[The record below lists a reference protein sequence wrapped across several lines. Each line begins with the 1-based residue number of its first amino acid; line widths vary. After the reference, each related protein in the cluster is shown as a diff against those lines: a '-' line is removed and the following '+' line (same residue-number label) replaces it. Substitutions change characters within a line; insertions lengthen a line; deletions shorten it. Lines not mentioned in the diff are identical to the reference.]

1 MPTAAVEAPARNNLG
16 VVAAAVAVSAWGLA
30 GVVAKSIDMG
40 GVAIGAYRF
49 MLYGLI
55 VAALMSVRRRPLT
68 WTAMKASFA
77 GGMALGLDVAFF
89 FSAVK
94 ETTIANATVIGALQ
108 PVVVAVIA
116 ARWFGERIDRRDVLL
131 GSMALAGVV
140 IVVAGARENADSSVL
155 GDLFAVGALFSWSAY
170 FVFSKRAK
178 GVISPNEYTVGAALW
193 CGAFN
198 IPIALAFGQSLAWP
212 SASSWVGLLVLAFG
226 AGLLGHSLMNW
237 SIQQIP
243 LWLGSTFTL
252 LIPVVSAAAAWIAL
266 DEPLTALQIGAMAL
280 VLLALAGIVRNQ
292 GRRGNATLRP
302 IRR

>member
-1 MPTAAVEAPARNNLG
+1 
-16 VVAAAVAVSAWGLA
+16 
-30 GVVAKSIDMG
+30 MG

-49 MLYGLI
+49 MIYGLV
-55 VAALMSVRRRPLT
+55 VAVLMSVRRRPLT
-68 WTAMKASFA
+68 WRAMRASFA

-108 PVVVAVIA
+108 PIVVAVIA
-116 ARWFGERIDRRDVLL
+116 ARWFGERIQRRDAFL
-131 GSMALAGVV
+131 GALALAGVV
-140 IVVAGARENADSSVL
+140 VVIAGARNNGEASAL
-155 GDLFAVGALFSWSAY
+155 GDLFALGALFSWSAY

-178 GVISPNEYTVGAALW
+178 GVITPNEYTVGAALW
-193 CGAFN
+193 CGVFN
-198 IPIALAFGQSLAWP
+198 IPVALAFGQSLSWP
-212 SASSWVGLLVLAFG
+212 DGESWAGLLVLAFG

-266 DEPLTALQIGAMAL
+266 DESLTPVQISAMVL
-280 VLLALAGIVRNQ
+280 VLATLAGIVRNQ
-292 GRRGNATLRP
+292 GRRTVADLRP